1 MVSLQIAQMYAK
13 KYFIFNSYERL
24 MLMNKV
30 KVICNPSSGRQMI
43 QRRIDYLISLLIN
56 EGYTVAKFN
65 TKNKD
70 DAMLETMRSCKEDWD
85 FIIACGGDGTVNEV
99 AKGIAM
105 SDRKIPVAILSAGT
119 VNDFANHMGLPK
131 NMDEFFEM
139 IKKEN
144 IKGVDLGRVNDEY
157 FVNVAACGLL
167 TNVGYQVQ
175 PEAKAL
181 LGRMAYYIEGVK
193 EIPKQKFQPFRVRF
207 ESEEYNEEE
216 DILLF
221 LISNSASIGGFKRL
235 APDASVSDGYLDV
248 VIIKKSEVGDL
259 AQIFINIFKG
269 EHVNHPNVTYFKTK
283 KLKVTTEEDITI
295 DIDGEYGG
303 VLPAV
308 FEVVSNQFNIF
319 VP

>member
-1 MVSLQIAQMYAK
+1 MKNAK
-13 KYFIFNSYERL
+13 I
-24 MLMNKV
+24 
-30 KVICNPSSGRQMI
+30 ICNPSSGRQII
-43 QRRIDYLISLLIN
+43 QRKIDYLISLLIN
-56 EGYTVAKFN
+56 EGYTVSKFN
-65 TKNKD
+65 TEKKD
-70 DAMLETMRSCKEDWD
+70 DAMLETIKSCNEDWD
-85 FIIACGGDGTVNEV
+85 FIVACGGDGTVNEV
-99 AKGIAM
+99 AKGITK
-105 SDRKIPVAILSAGT
+105 SQRKLPVAILSAGT

-131 NMDEFFEM
+131 NMDEFFQM
-139 IKKEN
+139 IKNEN
-144 IKGVDLGRVNDEY
+144 IKDVDLGKVNDEY
-157 FVNVAACGLL
+157 FVNVAASGLL

-181 LGRMAYYIEGVK
+181 LGRMAYYIEGIR
-193 EIPKQKFQPFRVRF
+193 EIPKQKFEPFRVCF
-207 ESEEYNEEE
+207 ESEEYTKEE

-248 VIIKKSEVGDL
+248 VIIRKSEVGDL

-269 EHVNHPNVTYFKTK
+269 EHVHHPNVKYFKTK
-283 KLKVTTEEDITI
+283 KLKVHTEEEITI

-308 FEVVSNQFNIF
+308 FEVFSNQFKIF